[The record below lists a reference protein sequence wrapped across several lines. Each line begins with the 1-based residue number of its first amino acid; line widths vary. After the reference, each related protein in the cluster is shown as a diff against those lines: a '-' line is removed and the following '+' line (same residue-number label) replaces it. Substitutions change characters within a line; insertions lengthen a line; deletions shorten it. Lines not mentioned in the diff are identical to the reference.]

1 MRLFKKCC
9 AVLYL
14 VAAVVVAGGFAAQEF
29 GDAGLRLRVG
39 QLLDHPAGRIA
50 LIISLA
56 IVALGTLIVVA
67 WALLERRPPASVHP
81 AGNPHIEVR
90 LAAVS
95 SVARAAVSGEDVM
108 IERVR
113 SRVAGHDASQV
124 RIALELIAFT
134 DIGLESLG
142 KRIQLRVQEACE
154 RMLGVPGVTVQV
166 TFLPSTTTTVTKEVP
181 REQA

>member
-29 GDAGLRLRVG
+29 GDQSLRARVA

-50 LIISLA
+50 LIASLA
-56 IVALGTLIVVA
+56 ILALGTLIMVVRV
-67 WALLERRPPASVHP
+67 LIERRPPTSVHP

-108 IERVR
+108 IERVQ
-113 SRVAGHDASQV
+113 SRVVGHDASQV
-124 RIALELIAFT
+124 SVTLELIAFT

-154 RMLGVPGVTVQV
+154 RMLGAPGVTVRV
-166 TFLPSTTTTVTKEVP
+166 AFLPSTTTTVTKEVS